1 MLNNSFKNKNI
12 WLFDLDNTLYSPKTG
27 IFSQIDFRM
36 KKFISNKL
44 KISENEAFKKNFIK
58 NTDQHF
64 LGL

>member
-1 MLNNSFKNKNI
+1 MVNNSFKNKNI
-12 WLFDLDNTLYSPKTG
+12 WLFDLDNTLFSKTG

-44 KISENEAFKKNFIK
+44 KISENEAFNIQKNFI
-58 NTDQHF
+58 NMDQHF